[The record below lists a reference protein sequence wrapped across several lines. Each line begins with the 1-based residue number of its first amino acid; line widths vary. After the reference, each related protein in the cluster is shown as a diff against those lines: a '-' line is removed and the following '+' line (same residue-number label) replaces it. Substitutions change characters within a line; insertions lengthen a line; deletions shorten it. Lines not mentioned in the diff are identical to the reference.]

1 MFIILKDNR
10 VVSTTSGKPCEEDLK
25 SRNETCIE
33 KDTDAIVSIGDIYSG
48 GEFSPSGEVIKE
60 PEEVPLEE
68 LSNESLIHL
77 IRTLYKESYYY

>member
-1 MFIILKDNR
+1 MFIIVKDHK
-10 VVSTTSGKPCEEDLK
+10 VISTTSIKPCEEDLK

-33 KDTDAIVSIGDIYSG
+33 KDTIVSIGDIYSD
-48 GEFSPSGEVIKE
+48 GEFASSGEPIKE

-77 IRTLYKESYYY
+77 IRTLYQDSYHY